1 MLFSFLFYI
10 LVNLTIASNQIS
22 NNRVNVNLMMVYNR
36 LRFRLKIK
44 KKHETIDGE
53 IFEGG

>member
-10 LVNLTIASNQIS
+10 LVYLTIASNQIS